1 MVKSEKGRV
10 VIMGNPMMVQAEMVT
25 ALVSYAKAIGKSIED
40 TVLLVSNEALK
51 MSNQGD
57 SNAN

>member
-1 MVKSEKGRV
+1 
-10 VIMGNPMMVQAEMVT
+10 MGNPMMVQAEMVT

-51 MSNQGD
+51 MSSQGD
-57 SNAN
+57 NNAN